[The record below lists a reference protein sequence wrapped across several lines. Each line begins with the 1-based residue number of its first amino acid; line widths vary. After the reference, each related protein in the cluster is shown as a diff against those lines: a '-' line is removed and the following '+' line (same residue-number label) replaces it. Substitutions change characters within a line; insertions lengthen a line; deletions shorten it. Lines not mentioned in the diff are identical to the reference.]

1 MNNGGQEALPNP
13 TVVEEGQ
20 AASVGL
26 EQSQAEAPS
35 SFLPGVS
42 PFQLTLETQQP
53 MASVVILDSPAE
65 PLQLQVPATDLSQLT
80 EDSQQ

>member
-20 AASVGL
+20 AASAGL

-53 MASVVILDSPAE
+53 MASVVILDGPAE
-65 PLQLQVPATDLSQLT
+65 PLQLQAPATDLSQLT